1 MREAEMATELDIE
14 MLEEVDKTL
23 KKQEKTR
30 YFTKMSQIYR
40 RERKQEREYLIAKSK
55 ELQGV
60 LLAMKHRRLDSPS
73 ALPWKIVADVLDEE
87 KKHATCRRKTLKAQV
102 DLYECVVREM
112 AKWVMR
118 NTHPHPSLNSRV
130 QTWRDHSLLA
140 NPISRRLGKEWI
152 LKQMHHNADRIFQEY
167 GCPSNG
173 DNFISFDVVIP
184 EKEDARYV
192 WVAQMDCPF
201 SVDHV
206 EATYCRNLCPILN
219 LNLQYPYPDN
229 TVAEEDGSI
238 LLHRMT
244 AATGE
249 VMDLLTTSFRE
260 GNRLLVV
267 AQEILT
273 DEILDERNSVRNK
286 SYWME
291 VFQLPSGQ
299 WKRRSVWIVS
309 QQRGYP
315 LAHEARTWGFE
326 LQDNVEESFRRGMK
340 AAWARL
346 WPNYHSVVAKP

>member
-1 MREAEMATELDIE
+1 
-14 MLEEVDKTL
+14 
-23 KKQEKTR
+23 
-30 YFTKMSQIYR
+30 
-40 RERKQEREYLIAKSK
+40 
-55 ELQGV
+55 
-60 LLAMKHRRLDSPS
+60 
-73 ALPWKIVADVLDEE
+73 
-87 KKHATCRRKTLKAQV
+87 
-102 DLYECVVREM
+102 
-112 AKWVMR
+112 
-118 NTHPHPSLNSRV
+118 
-130 QTWRDHSLLA
+130 
-140 NPISRRLGKEWI
+140 
-152 LKQMHHNADRIFQEY
+152 
-167 GCPSNG
+167 
-173 DNFISFDVVIP
+173 
-184 EKEDARYV
+184 
-192 WVAQMDCPF
+192 MDCPF